1 MYLLKSENSSMVGW
15 KVMIVQVGFL
25 VPDWSGDMGVTMY
38 SGNSQVLSTSMF
50 LRTSGVVSLLL
61 LFIML

>member
-1 MYLLKSENSSMVGW
+1 MVGW

-61 LFIML
+61 VFIML